1 MELTLMQGIPFL
13 AIILVFVLVIY
24 EKWILVGILVLITV
38 ISLIAMPVKITQ
50 RNMSV
55 HEENKFNNIPEK
67 VVILEA
73 SFESIHNQ
81 ELNKLKQESKDEEPK

>member
-1 MELTLMQGIPFL
+1 MELTLMQGIPLVMLVLLAVLIAFKRWAL
-13 AIILVFVLVIY
+13 AAIIGVIVL
-24 EKWILVGILVLITV
+24 
-38 ISLIAMPVKITQ
+38 ISLIAMPIKITQ

-55 HEENKFNNIPEK
+55 HEENKFDNIPEK

-73 SFESIHNQ
+73 NFESIQNQ